1 MIELIVFVY
10 IEAAAHPLEYEH
22 VSA

>member
-10 IEAAAHPLEYEH
+10 IKAAAHPLEYEH